1 MTGIELEAAAADA
14 AAELGRT
21 EGSPLASRPEAC
33 PNCDA
38 VLAGRYCHDCGQ
50 SSDLHKRSLLHL
62 TWEAVEGLFHLDG
75 RLARTLPLLFLRP
88 GVLARDLMEGRLA
101 RHTPPFRTFLVA
113 LLLFIL
119 AAEAALHSSSDPAHG
134 LARVQAGGPAAAG
147 LPSTSEL
154 AWALSEA
161 ALEEKELSI
170 QVEGLDPAWQ
180 DKFKAGLRIASENP
194 AYFLTVLF
202 GWAHRL
208 AFLLLPIT
216 AALLTLLYVGNRGLY
231 VHDHILVAS
240 NLMSFALLTNA
251 AGLVLPDPLQAAWFT
266 LLFFW
271 TPLNIFQTLLGGYGS
286 GVPGAMF
293 KTLILW
299 QGSVVAFGLLIVGL
313 FTLTLIQL

>member
-14 AAELGRT
+14 AAEPDRT
-21 EGSPLASRPEAC
+21 EGSARASRPETC
-33 PNCDA
+33 LNCGA

-50 SSDLHKRSLLHL
+50 SSDLRKRSILHL
-62 TWEAVEGLFHLDG
+62 AWEAIEGLFHLDG

-119 AAEAALHSSSDPAHG
+119 AAEAALHPSSDPAHG
-134 LARVQAGGPAAAG
+134 SARAQAGAPAVAG
-147 LPSTSEL
+147 HPPTNDL
-154 AWALSEA
+154 AQALSEA
-161 ALEEKELSI
+161 AREEDGLSI
-170 QVEGLDPAWQ
+170 QVEGLTPAWQ
-180 DKFKAGLRIASENP
+180 DKLKAGLRIASENP

-216 AALLTLLYVGNRGLY
+216 AALLTLLYAGNRGVY

-240 NLMSFALLTNA
+240 NLMSFAFLTNA
-251 AGLVLPDPLQAAWFT
+251 VGLVLPDPLQAAWFT

-271 TPLNIFQTLLGGYGS
+271 TPLNIFQTLRGGYGS
-286 GVPGAMF
+286 GVPGALL
-293 KTLILW
+293 KTVILW
-299 QGSVVAFGLLIVGL
+299 QGSVAAFGLLIIGL

>member
-1 MTGIELEAAAADA
+1 MTGVELEAAAADA
-14 AAELGRT
+14 AVELGRS
-21 EGSPLASRPEAC
+21 EGALLASGHGAC
-33 PNCDA
+33 PNCGA
-38 VLAGRYCHDCGQ
+38 VLAGRFCHDCGQ
-50 SSDLHKRSLLHL
+50 NSDLRKRSILHL
-62 TWEAVEGLFHLDG
+62 AWEAVEGLFHLDG

-119 AAEAALHSSSDPAHG
+119 AAEAALHTSSDPAQASAG
-134 LARVQAGGPAAAG
+134 RQAGAPAAAG
-147 LPSTSEL
+147 HPPARDL
-154 AWALSEA
+154 AQALSEA
-161 ALEEKELSI
+161 ARAEDDLAI

-180 DKFKAGLRIASENP
+180 DKLVAGLRIASENP

-216 AALLTLLYVGNRGLY
+216 AALLTLLYAGNRGVY

-240 NLMSFALLTNA
+240 NLMSFAFLTNA
-251 AGLVLPDPLQAAWFT
+251 VGLVLPDPLQAAWFT

-271 TPLNIFQTLLGGYGS
+271 TPLNIFQTLRGGYGS

-293 KTLILW
+293 KTVILW
-299 QGSVVAFGLLIVGL
+299 QGSVIAFGLLIIGL